1 MEESIA
7 QFCAVTGSSY
17 LSNQLF
23 LFFKL
28 GFTHEITFL
37 HSVRDAKKFI
47 EKFKRVDVAIDAYYN
62 DLPPPTVNPILNTSK
77 LHNIF
82 DKYKG

>member
-17 LSNQLF
+17 LSNQF
-23 LFFKL
+23 LTLKYR
-28 GFTHEITFL
+28 FTFPL
-37 HSVRDAKKFI
+37 HSVREAKKFI

-62 DLPPPTVNPILNTSK
+62 DPPPTPPLNTSK
-77 LHNIF
+77 LHILF